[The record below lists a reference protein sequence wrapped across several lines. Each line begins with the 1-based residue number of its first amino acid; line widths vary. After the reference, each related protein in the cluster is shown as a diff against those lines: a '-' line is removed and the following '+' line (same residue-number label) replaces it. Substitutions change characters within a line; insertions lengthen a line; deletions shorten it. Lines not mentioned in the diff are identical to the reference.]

1 MKNKA
6 GTKNSHESDQQKG
19 KNTLFIG
26 GKKALVGG
34 ILAAGIALAGQWL
47 IGQIYSGY
55 EARKL
60 LEASAASAHYLG
72 SAVVTA
78 SATII
83 ALMLTML
90 SLSNQADG
98 DFDTFF
104 YRRIE
109 KIGLLATVSMI
120 GGILLLLFLSV
131 PLQEADT
138 VPSRWFTT
146 IYYVLISFLAILSGM
161 LVAIV
166 LMLLNAMT
174 SLINVVR
181 PEANEDEESE
191 KHLS

>member
-1 MKNKA
+1 MKEMTNRSSST
-6 GTKNSHESDQQKG
+6 GSDEHKG

-26 GKKALVGG
+26 GKKALLGG
-34 ILAAGIALAGQWL
+34 LLAAGIALGGQWM

-60 LEASAASAHYLG
+60 LESMSEAAHYLG

-78 SATII
+78 SATIL

-90 SLSNQADG
+90 SLSNQADKE
-98 DFDTFF
+98 FDTIF
-104 YRRIE
+104 YGRI
-109 KIGLLATVSMI
+109 KRIGVLTTVSLI

-131 PLQEADT
+131 PFQEADG
-138 VPSRWFTT
+138 VPGHWYTT
-146 IYYVLISFLAILSGM
+146 IYYIMISFLAVLSGL

-174 SLINVVR
+174 SLIDVVR
-181 PEANEDEESE
+181 PSVNKDEDPQ
-191 KHLS
+191 

>member
-1 MKNKA
+1 MN
-6 GTKNSHESDQQKG
+6 NLESKKSASQSERDQG
-19 KNTLFIG
+19 KDRLFIG
-26 GKKALVGG
+26 GKKALTGG
-34 ILAAGIALAGQWL
+34 VLAFGIALAGQWL
-47 IGQIYSGY
+47 IGQVYSGY

-60 LEASAASAHYLG
+60 LEAMSSSAHYLG

-78 SATII
+78 SATIL

-90 SLSNQADG
+90 SLSNQTDNE
-98 DFDTFF
+98 FDTIF
-104 YRRIE
+104 YKRI
-109 KIGLLATVSMI
+109 KRVGVLATISLI

-146 IYYVLISFLAILSGM
+146 IYYILMIFLAVLSGL

-174 SLINVVR
+174 SLIDVVR
-181 PEANEDEESE
+181 PSANEDDKISE
-191 KHLS
+191 

>member
-1 MKNKA
+1 MKTQ
-6 GTKNSHESDQQKG
+6 TKRNASKKDGRKG
-19 KNTLFIG
+19 KSSLFIG
-26 GKKALVGG
+26 DKKALIGG
-34 ILAAGIALAGQWL
+34 FLAAAIALAGQWA
-47 IGQIYSGY
+47 IGQVYSGY

-60 LEASAASAHYLG
+60 LEAMASSAHYLG

-90 SLSNQADG
+90 SLSNQTED
-98 DFDTFF
+98 DFDIIF

-109 KIGLLATVSMI
+109 RIGILATVSLI

-131 PLQEADT
+131 PLQEADS

-146 IYYVLISFLAILSGM
+146 IYYVLIGFLAVLSGL

-174 SLINVVR
+174 SLIDVVR
-181 PEANEDEESE
+181 PEVNEDDEVSQ
-191 KHLS
+191 

>member
-1 MKNKA
+1 MKNR
-6 GTKNSHESDQQKG
+6 TKRKSSKSKDENKG
-19 KNTLFIG
+19 KERLFIG
-26 GKKALVGG
+26 SKKALIGG
-34 ILAAGIALAGQWL
+34 VLAAAIALGGQWL

-60 LEASAASAHYLG
+60 LEAMSSSAHYLG

-90 SLSNQADG
+90 SLSSQADD
-98 DFDTFF
+98 DFDTVF
-104 YRRIE
+104 YKRIE
-109 KIGLLATVSMI
+109 RIGVLATISLT

-131 PLQEADT
+131 PFQEADG
-138 VPSRWFTT
+138 VPNRWFTT
-146 IYYVLISFLAILSGM
+146 IYYVLITFLAVLSGL

-174 SLINVVR
+174 SLIDVVR
-181 PEANEDEESE
+181 PSANEDDDDVSE
-191 KHLS
+191 